1 VIDDYRKHAV
11 VWDWDGFDNS
21 LEYEYWCK
29 YAKHYGNKVLIPMCA
44 LGQTGA
50 YMAQKGFSV
59 TAFDITKEMIDEGKK
74 RFGSVENLSLKIA
87 DICNLHLGESD
98 FDFCFIATQDLHLLS
113 DFKMVK
119 KAFRSLASHLR
130 EGGGLSLELVLPSS
144 ESFELPK
151 QTFYPQVPNYTD
163 KKVWKE
169 SKNRY
174 DAFTKRL
181 HIDQIVYIQDEK
193 GITSFPYSVTL
204 QYYEQDEIR
213 SALKDAGFMITG
225 EFQNRNKELWTTESS
240 EWIIESIKK

>member
-1 VIDDYRKHAV
+1 M
-11 VWDWDGFDNS
+11 
-21 LEYEYWCK
+21 E
-29 YAKHYGNKVLIPMCA
+29 KVLIPMCA

-50 YMAQKGFSV
+50 YMAQKGFFV

-119 KAFRSLASHLR
+119 VAFRSLASHLR

>member
-1 VIDDYRKHAV
+1 
-11 VWDWDGFDNS
+11 
-21 LEYEYWCK
+21 
-29 YAKHYGNKVLIPMCA
+29 
-44 LGQTGA
+44 
-50 YMAQKGFSV
+50 MAQKGFFV

-119 KAFRSLASHLR
+119 VAFRSLASHLR

>member
-1 VIDDYRKHAV
+1 
-11 VWDWDGFDNS
+11 
-21 LEYEYWCK
+21 
-29 YAKHYGNKVLIPMCA
+29 
-44 LGQTGA
+44 
-50 YMAQKGFSV
+50 MAQKGFSV

-74 RFGSVENLSLKIA
+74 RFGSVENLSLKVA

-113 DFKMVK
+113 DLKIVR
-119 KAFRSLASHLR
+119 KAFRSLALHLR
-130 EGGGLSLELVLPSS
+130 EGGGLLLELILPSS

-151 QTFYPQVPNYTD
+151 QTFYPRVPNYTD

-174 DAFTKRL
+174 DAFTKRYY
-181 HIDQIVYIQDEK
+181 IDQIVYIQDEK

-204 QYYEQDEIR
+204 QYYEQGEIR
-213 SALKDAGFMITG
+213 SALKDAGFIITG

-240 EWIIESIKK
+240 EWIIEAIKK

>member
-1 VIDDYRKHAV
+1 M
-11 VWDWDGFDNS
+11 
-21 LEYEYWCK
+21 E
-29 YAKHYGNKVLIPMCA
+29 KVLIPMCA

-50 YMAQKGFSV
+50 YMAQKGFFV

-204 QYYEQDEIR
+204 LYYEQDEIR

>member
-1 VIDDYRKHAV
+1 MIDDYRKHAV

-21 LEYEYWCK
+21 LEYEYWCE
-29 YAKHYGNKVLIPMCA
+29 YARHYGKKVLIPMCA
-44 LGQTGA
+44 LGQVGA

-59 TAFDITKEMIDEGKK
+59 TAFDITKEMIDEG
-74 RFGSVENLSLKIA
+74 

-113 DFKMVK
+113 DLKMVR
-119 KAFRSLASHLR
+119 KAFRSLALHLR
-130 EGGGLSLELVLPSS
+130 EGGCLFLELILPSS

-151 QTFYPQVPNYTD
+151 QTFYPRVPNYTD

-174 DAFTKRL
+174 DAFTKRYY
-181 HIDQIVYIQDEK
+181 IDQIVYIQDEK

-204 QYYEQDEIR
+204 QYYEQGEIR
-213 SALKDAGFMITG
+213 SALKDAGFIITG

-240 EWIIESIKK
+240 EWIIEAIKK

>member
-1 VIDDYRKHAV
+1 
-11 VWDWDGFDNS
+11 
-21 LEYEYWCK
+21 
-29 YAKHYGNKVLIPMCA
+29 
-44 LGQTGA
+44 
-50 YMAQKGFSV
+50 MAQKGFSV

-74 RFGSVENLSLKIA
+74 RFSSVENLSLKIA

>member
-1 VIDDYRKHAV
+1 M
-11 VWDWDGFDNS
+11 
-21 LEYEYWCK
+21 E
-29 YAKHYGNKVLIPMCA
+29 KVLIPMCA

-50 YMAQKGFSV
+50 YMAQKGFFV

-225 EFQNRNKELWTTESS
+225 EFQNRNKEL
-240 EWIIESIKK
+240 

>member
-1 VIDDYRKHAV
+1 
-11 VWDWDGFDNS
+11 
-21 LEYEYWCK
+21 
-29 YAKHYGNKVLIPMCA
+29 
-44 LGQTGA
+44 
-50 YMAQKGFSV
+50 MAQKGFSV

>member
-1 VIDDYRKHAV
+1 
-11 VWDWDGFDNS
+11 
-21 LEYEYWCK
+21 
-29 YAKHYGNKVLIPMCA
+29 MCA

-50 YMAQKGFSV
+50 YMAQKGFFV

-225 EFQNRNKELWTTESS
+225 EFQNRNKEL
-240 EWIIESIKK
+240 

>member
-1 VIDDYRKHAV
+1 
-11 VWDWDGFDNS
+11 
-21 LEYEYWCK
+21 
-29 YAKHYGNKVLIPMCA
+29 MCA
-44 LGQTGA
+44 LGQAGA

-74 RFGSVENLSLKIA
+74 RFSSVENLSLKIA

>member
-1 VIDDYRKHAV
+1 M
-11 VWDWDGFDNS
+11 
-21 LEYEYWCK
+21 E
-29 YAKHYGNKVLIPMCA
+29 KVLIPMCA

-50 YMAQKGFSV
+50 YMAQKGFFV

-204 QYYEQDEIR
+204 LYYEQDEIR

-225 EFQNRNKELWTTESS
+225 EFQNRNKELWTTESN
-240 EWIIESIKK
+240 EWIIEAIKK

>member
-1 VIDDYRKHAV
+1 MQ
-11 VWDWDGFDNS
+11 S
-21 LEYEYWCK
+21 TME
-29 YAKHYGNKVLIPMCA
+29 KVLIPMCA

-50 YMAQKGFSV
+50 YMAQKGFFV

>member
-1 VIDDYRKHAV
+1 
-11 VWDWDGFDNS
+11 
-21 LEYEYWCK
+21 
-29 YAKHYGNKVLIPMCA
+29 
-44 LGQTGA
+44 
-50 YMAQKGFSV
+50 MAQKGFFV

>member
-1 VIDDYRKHAV
+1 M
-11 VWDWDGFDNS
+11 
-21 LEYEYWCK
+21 E
-29 YAKHYGNKVLIPMCA
+29 KVLIPMCA

-50 YMAQKGFSV
+50 YMAQKGFFV

-119 KAFRSLASHLR
+119 VAFRSLASHLR

-144 ESFELPK
+144 ESFELPQ
-151 QTFYPQVPNYTD
+151 QTFYPRVPNYAD

>member
-1 VIDDYRKHAV
+1 
-11 VWDWDGFDNS
+11 
-21 LEYEYWCK
+21 
-29 YAKHYGNKVLIPMCA
+29 
-44 LGQTGA
+44 
-50 YMAQKGFSV
+50 MAQKGFFV

-74 RFGSVENLSLKIA
+74 RFGSVENLSLLIA

>member
-1 VIDDYRKHAV
+1 MFYRNTRFALIV
-11 VWDWDGFDNS
+11 RFQDG
-21 LEYEYWCK
+21 K
-29 YAKHYGNKVLIPMCA
+29 
-44 LGQTGA
+44 
-50 YMAQKGFSV
+50 KGFSIPCF
-59 TAFDITKEMIDEGKK
+59 APERGW
-74 RFGSVENLSLKIA
+74 RFIIGISP
-87 DICNLHLGESD
+87 
-98 FDFCFIATQDLHLLS
+98 
-113 DFKMVK
+113 
-119 KAFRSLASHLR
+119 
-130 EGGGLSLELVLPSS
+130 PSS

-204 QYYEQDEIR
+204 LYYEQDEIR

>member
-1 VIDDYRKHAV
+1 M
-11 VWDWDGFDNS
+11 
-21 LEYEYWCK
+21 E
-29 YAKHYGNKVLIPMCA
+29 KVLIPMCA

-50 YMAQKGFSV
+50 YMAQKGFFV

>member
-1 VIDDYRKHAV
+1 
-11 VWDWDGFDNS
+11 
-21 LEYEYWCK
+21 
-29 YAKHYGNKVLIPMCA
+29 MCA

-74 RFGSVENLSLKIA
+74 RFSSVENLSLKIA

>member
-1 VIDDYRKHAV
+1 
-11 VWDWDGFDNS
+11 
-21 LEYEYWCK
+21 
-29 YAKHYGNKVLIPMCA
+29 MCA

>member
-1 VIDDYRKHAV
+1 
-11 VWDWDGFDNS
+11 
-21 LEYEYWCK
+21 
-29 YAKHYGNKVLIPMCA
+29 MCA

-50 YMAQKGFSV
+50 YMAQKGFFV

>member
-1 VIDDYRKHAV
+1 M
-11 VWDWDGFDNS
+11 
-21 LEYEYWCK
+21 E
-29 YAKHYGNKVLIPMCA
+29 KVLIPMCA

-50 YMAQKGFSV
+50 YMAQKGFFV

-74 RFGSVENLSLKIA
+74 RFGSVENLSLLIA

>member
-1 VIDDYRKHAV
+1 
-11 VWDWDGFDNS
+11 
-21 LEYEYWCK
+21 
-29 YAKHYGNKVLIPMCA
+29 
-44 LGQTGA
+44 
-50 YMAQKGFSV
+50 MAQKGFFV

-74 RFGSVENLSLKIA
+74 RFGSVENLSLKLA

>member
-1 VIDDYRKHAV
+1 
-11 VWDWDGFDNS
+11 
-21 LEYEYWCK
+21 
-29 YAKHYGNKVLIPMCA
+29 MCA

-50 YMAQKGFSV
+50 YMAQKGFFV

-119 KAFRSLASHLR
+119 VAFRSLASHLR

>member
-1 VIDDYRKHAV
+1 MIDDYRKHAV

-181 HIDQIVYIQDEK
+181 HIDHRIH
-193 GITSFPYSVTL
+193 T
-204 QYYEQDEIR
+204 R
-213 SALKDAGFMITG
+213 
-225 EFQNRNKELWTTESS
+225 
-240 EWIIESIKK
+240 